1 MVPKSRVVGAT
12 VIAVTP
18 VPVKETVCG
27 LPTASSVTVIA
38 AVRLPNFDGVNVM
51 VHLAAIARLVPQL
64 LVSEKS
70 ILSAPVTAI
79 EVMVIGD
86 GLMFVMVVVR
96 GALGVS

>member
-1 MVPKSRVVGAT
+1 MVGAT

-38 AVRLPNFDGVNVM
+38 AVRLPNFDGVNVT
-51 VHLAAIARLVPQL
+51 VIAQLALAASAVPQL